1 MSRDDLKS
9 YLVEIVDSLDSN
21 ELENLELF
29 LVEKDKELNLSKEL
43 AVLNS
48 EIKNSNRVIR
58 KLKDEIDELK
68 ASNFMEFY
76 KKVEITK
83 ELAENLPE
91 CGFFNKKEFL
101 KAISELKEVL
111 GELEDGYKKILKEFN
126 ITTLAKV
133 GDKFDMNI
141 HEAVDGSGNVIVE
154 VYEQGFKL
162 NDKILNYAKVKVGK

>member
-1 MSRDDLKS
+1 MSRDELKE
-9 YLVEIVDSLDSN
+9 YLVEIVDSLDDY
-21 ELENLELF
+21 ELVNLEVF
-29 LVEKDKELNLSKEL
+29 LAEKDRELNLSKEL
-43 AVLNS
+43 AVLSS
-48 EIKNSNRVIR
+48 EIKNSNRVIKR
-58 KLKDEIDELK
+58 LKDEIDELK
-68 ASNFMEFY
+68 ASKFIEFY
-76 KKVEITK
+76 KKVEVTK

-101 KAISELKEVL
+101 NAMSELKEVL
-111 GELEDGYKKILKEFN
+111 GELENGYEKILKEFN

-141 HEAVDGSGNVIVE
+141 HEAVDGSGDVVVE